1 MHLSVNRPL
10 LLRGLQLPLLGERR
24 SHLRAADASDDCVLP
39 AEDAKDLLTKIG
51 AETSL
56 RYAIHLIT
64 AASLVAS
71 KRKAPKVEV
80 ADLGRAYELFV
91 DIKRST
97 QFMMEYQ
104 EQFMFNEVPELEE
117 AHANGAAMQQ

>member
-1 MHLSVNRPL
+1 MPCCL
-10 LLRGLQLPLLGERR
+10 
-24 SHLRAADASDDCVLP
+24 A
-39 AEDAKDLLTKIG
+39 AEDAKALLTKIG

-64 AASLVAS
+64 AASLVAI

-80 ADLGRAYELFV
+80 ADLSRAYELFV

-104 EQFMFNEVPELEE
+104 EQYLFNEVPEMEE
-117 AHANGAAMQQ
+117 AHANGSAMEQ

>member
-1 MHLSVNRPL
+1 MPELAVH
-10 LLRGLQLPLLGERR
+10 
-24 SHLRAADASDDCVLP
+24 RAACLAQGLAVF

-71 KRKAPKVEV
+71 KRRAPKVGSSVLSSSHV
-80 ADLGRAYELFV
+80 ADYACAA
-91 DIKRST
+91 
-97 QFMMEYQ
+97 
-104 EQFMFNEVPELEE
+104 
-117 AHANGAAMQQ
+117 AHLLACLA